1 MADISYT
8 NTATERRN
16 NTGIVAGIGSAYDA
30 KVLTATVELA
40 ASASGVTT
48 KIGRIPSNAR
58 IALHSDIYWDDL
70 ATSGSPTLDVG
81 LGSVDS
87 NITSDPDALTNG
99 LALSSASNARI
110 VNDIANVG
118 KRAWEYVNGQTT
130 DPGGELDIYATVKDA
145 ATNAAGTISA
155 EIVYYLD

>member
-81 LGSVDS
+81 LGSVGS
-87 NITSDPDALTNG
+87 NITSDPDA
-99 LALSSASNARI
+99 SHPDSPFWR
-110 VNDIANVG
+110 
-118 KRAWEYVNGQTT
+118 
-130 DPGGELDIYATVKDA
+130 
-145 ATNAAGTISA
+145 
-155 EIVYYLD
+155 